1 MFALKRAMI
10 GFVVVVSIALILTRP
25 IYIAYAAFGILIAL
39 GGRFSLRGIRRL
51 YTPWPGFGR
60 SVSELAAATALVFLP
75 LVLLSI
81 LSVENTL
88 GLVVVGVVLV
98 AGAVWL
104 WRVNRKKASFRRIL
118 LLTIVPL
125 ALVGLSYVG
134 FLRVGAP
141 RPFEVHYTGKASIE
155 KSDWA
160 IKHEITIAKEQT
172 EYSLG
177 QESQG
182 DKYILTKHAL
192 EKCGWKEE
200 VEGTF
205 SILSTQP
212 VASRWVP
219 FKTVDSI
226 TFPQMRCADMLFAS
240 DTTSSFTLSVP
251 RFEIAKTDPVAKT
264 RTERLVGEDETI
276 VLPISFNWEQQAAV
290 QVQVVSPILRNRL
303 GDLFLSGA
311 AWEPIK
317 WAVLV
322 VCGLFADQIKKGLI
336 VPFVKWIFKL
346 LKLPYKDDG
355 GDKPEGEEGDE
366 PPEAASEPGTA

>member
-1 MFALKRAMI
+1 MYALKRAMI
-10 GFVVVVSIALILTRP
+10 GFAVVVSIALILTRP
-25 IYIAYAAFGILIAL
+25 VYVAYAAIGILTAL
-39 GGRFSLRGIRRL
+39 GGRFSLKGIRCL

-60 SVSELAAATALVFLP
+60 SVSELAAAIALVFLP
-75 LVLLSI
+75 LMLLSI
-81 LSVENTL
+81 SSGGGTL
-88 GLVVVGVVLV
+88 GLSVVGAVLV
-98 AGAVWL
+98 AGAIWL

-125 ALVGLSYVG
+125 ALIGLSYVG
-134 FLRVGAP
+134 LLRVGAP
-141 RPFEVHYTGKASIE
+141 RPFEVHYAGKASIE

-160 IKHEITIAKEQT
+160 IKHEITIATEQT
-172 EYSLG
+172 TYSLE
-177 QESQG
+177 QENHG
-182 DKYILTKHAL
+182 DNYIQTKQAL
-192 EKCGWKEE
+192 EQCGWKEE

-205 SILSTQP
+205 SILSTQS

-219 FKTVDSI
+219 FKTVNTI
-226 TFPQMRCADMLFAS
+226 AFPQMRCAGMLFAS

-251 RFEIAKTDPVAKT
+251 RFEIAKTDPVPKT
-264 RTERLVGEDETI
+264 RAERLVGEEETI
-276 VLPISFNWEQQAAV
+276 VLPISFNWEQHPTV

-322 VCGLFADQIKKGLI
+322 ACGLFADQIKKGLI
-336 VPFVKWIFKL
+336 VPFVKWIFKF

-355 GDKPEGEEGDE
+355 GDKPEGGEGAE
-366 PPEAASEPGTA
+366 PPEATIEPETA

>member
-10 GFVVVVSIALILTRP
+10 GFVVLVSIALILTQP
-25 IYIAYAAFGILIAL
+25 IYVAYAAFGILIAL
-39 GGRFSLRGIRRL
+39 AGRYSLRGIRRL
-51 YTPWPGFGR
+51 YTPWPGFRR

-81 LSVENTL
+81 SSVGGTL

-125 ALVGLSYVG
+125 ALVGLSLVG
-134 FLRVGAP
+134 FLRAGAP

-172 EYSLG
+172 QYSLG

-182 DKYILTKHAL
+182 DKYIMTKHAL
-192 EKCGWKEE
+192 EQCGWKEE
-200 VEGTF
+200 VQGTF

-240 DTTSSFTLSVP
+240 DTTSSFTLSAP

-264 RTERLVGEDETI
+264 RTERLVGEGETI

-290 QVQVVSPILRNRL
+290 QVQIVSPILRNRL

-317 WAVLV
+317 WALLV

-346 LKLPYKDDG
+346 LKLPYKDDV
-355 GDKPEGEEGDE
+355 GDKPEGEEGNE
-366 PPEAASEPGTA
+366 PPEASSEPGTA